1 VRRQYEYVKRKAVFM
16 CCLRVLNSAE
26 GDLCMCV
33 DTLCAASRHQEAVY
47 FCNKA
52 EADLFF
58 CLDCVLRSVT
68 RHRKRRLQRQQQS
81 DAARRAKAAGRP
93 IQRGRGRKPRT
104 DSQRDLAA
112 AAAAA
117 AAGAAAAAS
126 PEGSG
131 SDGGAEEGD
140 DKGQGG
146 VQGRRGRPKTLRPG
160 RASMGSGEEGGGEG
174 DGSGGGSDSFSDDED
189 YGTRPRASGLPQ
201 IVFRL
206 TPPSADE
213 VSKPISGRR
222 QFKAQ
227 QQQGKQQ
234 QAGGGAGG
242 KGQQVVAAAS
252 GGGEGGAVP
261 QRHRWTPDEDKQLLR
276 WVLANRVELGT
287 RDTVSVWGHWV
298 CCC

>member
-1 VRRQYEYVKRKAVFM
+1 M
-16 CCLRVLNSAE
+16 CLYA
-26 GDLCMCV
+26 LCP
-33 DTLCAASRHQEAVY
+33 LHYA
-47 FCNKA
+47 
-52 EADLFF
+52 
-58 CLDCVLRSVT
+58 T
-68 RHRKRRLQRQQQS
+68 RHKKRRLQRQQQS

-93 IQRGRGRKPRT
+93 IQRDRGRKPQT

-126 PEGSG
+126 LEGSG
-131 SDGGAEEGD
+131 SDGGAEEG
-140 DKGQGG
+140 QAG
-146 VQGRRGRPKTLRPG
+146 VQGRRGRPKTPRAG
-160 RASMGSGEEGGGEG
+160 RARGTSVGSGEEGGEG
-174 DGSGGGSDSFSDDED
+174 DASAGSDSFSDVEED

-227 QQQGKQQ
+227 QGKQPQQQ
-234 QAGGGAGG
+234 QAGDGARGE
-242 KGQQVVAAAS
+242 GQQAAAAAAA
-252 GGGEGGAVP
+252 GGEGGAVP

-276 WVLANRVELGT
+276 WLMANRVELGT
-287 RDTVSVWGHWV
+287 RDTVSEGRLYVLFV
-298 CCC
+298 FA